1 MLTIL
6 GTIQGFVNLLFV
18 IVIFG
23 TLIVSWIFSSRL
35 SKVSWFFSDRL
46 SKNFNAQF
54 PWGKVL
60 SIIGLEILV
69 CLGFNLFFEFFK
81 AYWLWITIGTII
93 VLFIIMS
100 RKKKRY
106 G

>member
-18 IVIFG
+18 IVILG
-23 TLIVSWIFSSRL
+23 TFIVSWIFS
-35 SKVSWFFSDRL
+35 DRL
-46 SKNFNAQF
+46 SKRHNAEF
-54 PWGKVL
+54 PWGKAL
-60 SIIGLEILV
+60 SIIGIEVLV
-69 CLGFNLFFEFFK
+69 MIGFNVFFEIYK
-81 AYWLWITIGTII
+81 AHWFWITIGTLV
-93 VLFIIMS
+93 VLFIVMS

>member
-18 IVIFG
+18 IVILG
-23 TLIVSWIFSSRL
+23 TFIVSWIFA
-35 SKVSWFFSDRL
+35 DRL
-46 SKNFNAQF
+46 SKRHNADF
-54 PWGKVL
+54 PWGKAL
-60 SIIGLEILV
+60 SIIGIEVLV
-69 CLGFNLFFEFFK
+69 CIGFNVFFEIYK
-81 AYWLWITIGTII
+81 AHWPWITLGTIV